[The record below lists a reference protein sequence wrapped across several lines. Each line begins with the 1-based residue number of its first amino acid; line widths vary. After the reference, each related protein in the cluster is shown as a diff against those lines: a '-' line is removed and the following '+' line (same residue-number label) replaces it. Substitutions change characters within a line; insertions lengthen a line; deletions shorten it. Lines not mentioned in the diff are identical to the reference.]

1 VVRAEGVEPH
11 RLFEP
16 CGFSYRLRLSPSE
29 AYVSQRPICGLDYP
43 FTFSRMIRGLGAAPS
58 SLYIFP
64 GWIHSPG
71 LARDCH
77 CQEVFPNL
85 GVLRRRSLRQKPE
98 WAKTKTAMWSGR
110 WCPGRE
116 SNPHGPLGPRDFKSR
131 ASANFATRAMPI
143 NY

>member
-64 GWIHSPG
+64 GWMPSAG

-77 CQEVFPNL
+77 CQEGFPNL
-85 GVLRRRSLRQKPE
+85 GVLRRRFLRQKPE
-98 WAKTKTAMWSGR
+98 LGKDKNSNVEQSVV
-110 WCPGRE
+110 PGAGIEPAR
-116 SNPHGPLGPRDFKSR
+116 PVR
-131 ASANFATRAMPI
+131 ASGF
-143 NY
+143 